1 MDTGCR
7 QDCRISSIPQMLL
20 CCEWINKMKGSP
32 DGIRSE
38 RERRQR
44 WRQRPSVSVEKCE
57 SVFQR
62 NQSKTGHGER
72 EWQRQNSPGGL
83 ENMPRPEPTWAKI
96 GDKCAPVLLIFY
108 PSASFPFVCLS
119 QALISV
125 QSTSLFLSVAHSFLF
140 VALLFFSSLFL
151 CLLFLPHQ
159 YLITLILFMKQTNT
173 CLHIVFL
180 CVPLFFSSSISSVS
194 FISVSPLIHL
204 VEGSKQNLWHGLSR
218 AKYSWIQEIDS

>member
-1 MDTGCR
+1 MG
-7 QDCRISSIPQMLL
+7 L
-20 CCEWINKMKGSP
+20 EVKEKGDS
-32 DGIRSE
+32 GGVRG
-38 RERRQR
+38 
-44 WRQRPSVSVEKCE
+44 RPSLWKSVK
-57 SVFQR
+57 VFFRGISRKQGTVR
-62 NQSKTGHGER
+62 GSGSDKTPR
-72 EWQRQNSPGGL
+72 GL
-83 ENMPRPEPTWAKI
+83 ENMPGPEPTWAKI

-140 VALLFFSSLFL
+140 VALLFFFLFPFPL
-151 CLLFLPHQ
+151 FAVFLPHQ

-194 FISVSPLIHL
+194 FISVCPLIHS
-204 VEGSKQNLWHGLSR
+204 VEGSKQSVWRGLLWS
-218 AKYSWIQEIDS
+218 KYSWIQEIDS